1 MVVASTEQIIER
13 DKMPTILKPSKPE
26 EYLLTTNDRCDA
38 CGGQAYVCVTGVSG
52 ELMFCSHHYTKIMND
67 PLGKK
72 RMESFA
78 YETLDERSRLKS
90 YEDSRT
96 IEG

>member
-1 MVVASTEQIIER
+1 
-13 DKMPTILKPSKPE
+13 MPTVTESENK
-26 EYLLTTNDRCDA
+26 EYLLTITDRCDS

-52 ELMFCSHHYTKIMND
+52 ELMFCGHHYTKIMND

-78 YETLDERSRLKS
+78 FETTDERDRLFV
-90 YEDSRT
+90 YENNRT
-96 IEG
+96 LVG